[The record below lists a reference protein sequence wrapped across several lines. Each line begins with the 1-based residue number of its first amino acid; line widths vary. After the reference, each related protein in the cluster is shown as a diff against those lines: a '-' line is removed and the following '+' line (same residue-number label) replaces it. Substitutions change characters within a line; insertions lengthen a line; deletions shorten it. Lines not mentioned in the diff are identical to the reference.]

1 MRRLL
6 MSVLGVVL
14 GTSTLA
20 TTQVAAEPAG
30 LGAPETRAASRLVT
44 FAASSTDRLGG
55 QRLVFRGKV
64 RTERGVRRL
73 VQLHARV
80 RGEWDSVAHTR
91 TDRRGRYRFVVTS
104 PNPVSAPVRLTFRV
118 EAVGTANKKLRT
130 AWRKHSRST
139 STRVT
144 FRNNPAL
151 AQPSYAMAD
160 PVACDSGTSGVMA
173 RTAACVAAV
182 EAQLVERLWLD
193 VRRLETAES
202 DTDLML
208 QLGVQLQALAAP
220 DLELAYV
227 QLLLPHTSAALLES
241 DLAADHAYEEV
252 LLAFF
257 LIGSAVQ
264 EELESLDPGA
274 RRATAWRPAWTE
286 HFIVEDLGRVGGS
299 GDTATTPE
307 RSFGDG
313 DSLTLGGQWA
323 YVSGRWYAAL
333 DNASLGGDV
342 S

>member
-1 MRRLL
+1 MRRFL

-20 TTQVAAEPAG
+20 ATQAAAEPPGSSASHARG
-30 LGAPETRAASRLVT
+30 ESRLVT
-44 FAASSTDRLGG
+44 FAASSTDRVGG
-55 QRLVFRGKV
+55 QRLVFRGRA
-64 RTERGVRRL
+64 RTERGVKRL

-80 RGEWDSVAHTR
+80 RGEWDVVAHTR

-104 PNPVSAPVRLTFRV
+104 PNPAAAPVSLTFRV
-118 EAVGTANKKLRT
+118 ESVGTANRKLRA

-151 AQPSYAMAD
+151 AQPSYALAD
-160 PVACDSGTSGVMA
+160 PAACESGTPGVMA

-193 VRRLETAES
+193 VRRIDAAES

-208 QLGVQLQALAAP
+208 QLGVQLQALAGP
-220 DLELAYV
+220 DLGLAYV

-241 DLAADHAYEEV
+241 DLAGDGYQEL

-257 LIGSAVQ
+257 LTGYAVQ
-264 EELESLDPGA
+264 EELESFDPTA
-274 RRATAWRPAWTE
+274 RRATTWKPAWTE
-286 HFIVEDLGRVGGS
+286 HFIVEDLSRVVVS
-299 GDTATTPE
+299 GDTATTPK
-307 RSFGDG
+307 RSFGEG
-313 DSLTLGGQWA
+313 DSLTLGGPWTYA
-323 YVSGRWYAAL
+323 SGRWYAAPGRDTFVERL
-333 DNASLGGDV
+333 S
-342 S
+342 